1 MLCCHSIKTLH
12 ILDQRWKGL
21 IYILSSGGLIFS
33 IGESTSKLHTVE
45 FVGLHV
51 VVMSSLTSGIFFP
64 LERGKQILPAP
75 LKKEQILPWRHAESL
90 RALFSRTEVPRPYCY
105 QSCVFMNILTF
116 QSDERQTIWW
126 HTKWSANQAL
136 PSHSHCASKW
146 FRARRF

>member
-1 MLCCHSIKTLH
+1 MLMLCCHYIKNLH
-12 ILDQRWKGL
+12 ILDPRWKGL
-21 IYILSSGGLIFS
+21 IYILSSGGLISS

-45 FVGLHV
+45 FVALHV

-64 LERGKQILPAP
+64 LERGKQILP
-75 LKKEQILPWRHAESL
+75 WRHAENL